1 MPPSSPPRRAAVVSA
16 SAAARLR
23 GGYPWVWA
31 TDVVRPAPPEAGDV
45 AAVTDE
51 RGRLI
56 GTALVAGG
64 GPIALRLFARG
75 EAAFDG
81 ALLEARLRAA
91 LTRRRALFPT
101 ADAFRWVHAEADLLP
116 GLVVDRY
123 ADVAVMQTTTRATHA
138 RRDEIA
144 ALVAKILPARLVVA
158 RDDGSARD
166 FEGLPREAR
175 VLVGDGGAAGATEV
189 AYHDAGNRY
198 VVDVMTDGK
207 TGGFLD
213 QAENHARA
221 AAYARGEALDAFTYH
236 GGFALAMARGGATS
250 VLALDESAA
259 AVARARANAARN
271 RLDGVVRV
279 EQADAFDALRRLEGE
294 GRRFD
299 TIVVDPPAL
308 AKRRGG
314 SLKDAERAYG
324 ELALR
329 ALRLGRDGAIVVVCS
344 CSGRVTPALFG
355 EIIDGAARA
364 SGRAVQLLE
373 RTGAGRD
380 HPPLVG
386 APETEYLK
394 CWWLRVLD

>member
-1 MPPSSPPRRAAVVSA
+1 MRSSPSPRSAVVSA

-23 GGYPWVWA
+23 AGYPWVWA
-31 TDVVRPAPPEAGDV
+31 TDVVRAAPADAGDV
-45 AAVTDE
+45 ATVTDE
-51 RGRLI
+51 RGRLL
-56 GTALVAGG
+56 GTALVAAG
-64 GPIALRLFARG
+64 GPIALRLFARV

-81 ALLEARLRAA
+81 ALIEARLRAA
-91 LTRRRALFPT
+91 LARRAALFPT

-116 GLVVDRY
+116 GLVIDRY
-123 ADVAVMQTTTRATHA
+123 ADVAVIQTTTRATNA

-144 ALVAKILPARLVVA
+144 AIVARLLPARLVVA

-166 FEGLPREAR
+166 FEGLPRDAR
-175 VLVGDGGAAGATEV
+175 VLIGSGSTEV

-213 QAENHARA
+213 QAENHARVA
-221 AAYARGEALDAFTYH
+221 TYARGEALDAFTYH

-250 VLALDESAA
+250 VLALDESAQ
-259 AVARARANAARN
+259 AVARARANAKENA
-271 RLDGVVRV
+271 LDNIVRV

-294 GRRFD
+294 GRQFD

-329 ALRLGRDGAIVVVCS
+329 AIRLARDGATVVVCS
-344 CSGRVTPALFG
+344 CSGRITPSLFG
-355 EIIDGAARA
+355 EIIEGAARA
-364 SGRAVQLLE
+364 AGRPVQLLE

-386 APETEYLK
+386 VPETEYLK
-394 CWWLRVLD
+394 CWWLRVLVS

>member
-1 MPPSSPPRRAAVVSA
+1 MPPSSPPPRAAVVSA
-16 SAAARLR
+16 NAAARLR

-31 TDVVRPAPPEAGDV
+31 SDVVRPAPPEAGDV
-45 AAVTDE
+45 ATVTDE
-51 RGRLI
+51 RGRLL
-56 GTALVAGG
+56 GTALVAAG

-91 LTRRRALFPT
+91 LARRRALFPT

-123 ADVAVMQTTTRATHA
+123 ADVAVLQTTTRATHA

-144 ALVAKILPARLVVA
+144 QLVAKILPARLVVA

-175 VLVGDGGAAGATEV
+175 ALVGDGPTEV
-189 AYHDAGNRY
+189 AYHDAGNRT
-198 VVDVMTDGK
+198 VVDVMSDGK

-213 QAENHARA
+213 QAENHARVVG
-221 AAYARGEALDAFTYH
+221 YTRGEALDAFTYH

-250 VLALDESAA
+250 VLALEERAA
-259 AVARARANAARN
+259 AVERARANARAN
-271 RLDGVVRV
+271 GFEGIVRV

-329 ALRLGRDGAIVVVCS
+329 ALRLGRDGAIVVICS

-355 EIIDGAARA
+355 DIIEGAARA
-364 SGRAVQLLE
+364 AGRPVQLLE